1 MGNCIFG
8 FKLTRMFTVT
18 IQNKSYSVEKADDT
32 IQVNSK
38 MIDWDLQWISDRKI
52 HLIYE
57 NKSLEA
63 ELISIDKET
72 KTVQIKLGNKFS
84 SLQLKDRFDLLLEQ
98 MGMNNLGSQAL
109 KEIKAPMPGLI
120 LDLKVKP
127 GDEVKKGDVVMILEA
142 MKMENILKSPGDG
155 IVKAVKVS
163 LNQSV
168 EKNQV
173 LIQF

>member
-1 MGNCIFG
+1 
-8 FKLTRMFTVT
+8 MFTVT
-18 IQNKSYSVEKADDT
+18 ILNKSYSVEKTDAA

-38 MIDWDLQWISDRKI
+38 PINWDLQWISDRKI

-63 ELISIDKET
+63 ELISLDKET
-72 KTVQIKLGNKFS
+72 NTIQIKLGNKIS
-84 SLQLKDRFDLLLEQ
+84 NLQLKDRFDLLLEQ
-98 MGMNNLGSQAL
+98 MGMNNTASQAL
-109 KEIKAPMPGLI
+109 REIKAPMPGLI

-127 GDEVKKGDVVMILEA
+127 GDEVKKGDVILILEA